1 LASNPKHKEMRRSRH
16 IENIFLYLK
25 THLGS
30 IFTREEMGR
39 GGVLLAGKK

>member
-1 LASNPKHKEMRRSRH
+1 MSNPKHKEMRRRD

-30 IFTREEMGR
+30 IFTREEMRR
-39 GGVLLAGKK
+39 GVVLLAG

>member
-1 LASNPKHKEMRRSRH
+1 MSNPKHKEMRSRH

-39 GGVLLAGKK
+39 EGVLLAG